1 MTPQTI
7 NLQILFFLVGWPMN
21 NIYTKYSALPLTES
35 TGESQVYNLGSVLI
49 SFVILS
55 KSLNFSEFQFPYL

>member
-7 NLQILFFLVGWPMN
+7 NLQILFFFVGWPMN
-21 NIYTKYSALPLTES
+21 NIYTKYSTLPLTES